1 VTSVGALL
9 LILAVS
15 SLYFFVADD
24 GNEVS
29 VGDDEDVLS
38 VTDDGNEL
46 GITVDEESDS
56 GLTNAEEIDASDRE
70 AATELI
76 ETVET
81 VAEPTPVPRNIDEL
95 VERGALMLDPETTEP
110 YSGQAFELFLAADS
124 TNPFGPHT
132 TTYTYTDGERHG
144 PAWSHYNDNGQ
155 LLDTANYK
163 DGELD
168 GPIEI
173 YYENGQLQTMR
184 NYGAGEYQ
192 GPLEIY
198 YENGQLRLK
207 NNYKDGELD
216 GPFEIY
222 YENGQLERRG
232 TYLMG
237 EGDGLAEHYY
247 ENGQLSGR
255 SSYKDGELD
264 GPGEWYYENGQ
275 LEVKG
280 TFNMGQKCGEWI
292 EDGETVTFDPCPP
305 GLEDGN

>member
-1 VTSVGALL
+1 MSSVGALL

-76 ETVET
+76 ETVETVET

-155 LLDTANYK
+155 LLDTA
-163 DGELD
+163 
-168 GPIEI
+168 
-173 YYENGQLQTMR
+173 
-184 NYGAGEYQ
+184 
-192 GPLEIY
+192 
-198 YENGQLRLK
+198 
-207 NNYKDGELD
+207 
-216 GPFEIY
+216 
-222 YENGQLERRG
+222 
-232 TYLMG
+232 TYT
-237 EGDGLAEHYY
+237 A
-247 ENGQLSGR
+247 
-255 SSYKDGELD
+255 GELD

-280 TFNMGQKCGEWI
+280 AFNMGQKCGEWI

-305 GLEDGN
+305 GLEGGN